1 MARIPNFQGR
11 EHVKQFD
18 LLYVNSKQS
27 TPNSM
32 KSFFCRSSFNLKI
45 TERIQLEMELPNVF
59 TGILKASPTCA
70 RQISCYTAKH
80 GIGIVSYATL
90 VRNCYF
96 TSKRNKLV
104 LNSSTQ

>member
-1 MARIPNFQGR
+1 
-11 EHVKQFD
+11 
-18 LLYVNSKQS
+18 
-27 TPNSM
+27 
-32 KSFFCRSSFNLKI
+32 
-45 TERIQLEMELPNVF
+45 MELPNVF

-104 LNSSTQ
+104 LTQVHSKTCNYGKYLYYFSHTFFYIVMRIDAKFF